1 MPRSTQIRDGQI
13 FLYGHVRRGP
23 EQRVLKQPPYHAA
36 PLMLRHKGNV
46 QIVKVKRAF
55 IDIKAARN
63 RVEKGGFSR
72 TVGADNGRKITVRQ
86 GERELLQCE
95 LLVDRTL
102 VKGLF

>member
-1 MPRSTQIRDGQI
+1 
-13 FLYGHVRRGP
+13 
-23 EQRVLKQPPYHAA
+23 
-36 PLMLRHKGNV
+36 MLRHKGNV

-55 IDIKAARN
+55 IHIKAACDGIKEGRL
-63 RVEKGGFSR
+63 SR
-72 TVGADNGRKITVRQ
+72 TVGADNGRKIAVRQ